1 VAQSWDAG
9 RFFADDDFVW
19 VDPVLETA
27 PTVPTTLPVPVRA
40 RRRGQTRTFA
50 GDLARFRA
58 AVAAE
63 AAALPPRARML
74 AAGAFLT
81 ALVVLALLVTFRG
94 GGQTAHETRAAKS
107 PPLKAQAGQKQ
118 GQERKQTEN
127 TAALPT
133 LRKGDNKPA
142 VADLQHAL
150 AVFGLYSQ
158 AVDGVFGDSTAAA
171 VQAFQAGH
179 GLIADGV
186 VGPTTIAALS
196 EALAVGARSDAAVAK
211 DGLSAAVA
219 AGRLSDASADRY
231 RSLLTASLERLR
243 AVPPGRIPTLAL
255 VFHDVASFTADY
267 DETRALTL
275 FSMLKANAD
284 YLVKRAP
291 PAQFTDTRAANG
303 VIYRYINN
311 HGFQFH
317 PLANFARLN
326 NLVKKGRRDNVK
338 RLADELIARGIR
350 AKKTLVWEYYFPF
363 GGPTRWTSGFAQAI
377 GAQALA
383 RSSALLHDAKIEQAA
398 RAAFRGISRGLWI
411 ELGGGLWIREYSY
424 SSMAVLN
431 AQLQSL
437 LSLYDYVKT
446 SGDNLARTSVEKM
459 SSATKTL
466 LGQFD
471 TGCWSRYSYG
481 GSPASVSY
489 HTYHVSLLKQLAAKT
504 GDPTWSAAA
513 VRWADYLRA
522 GGPC

>member
-1 VAQSWDAG
+1 MAQSWDAG

-40 RRRGQTRTFA
+40 RRRKQTRTFA
-50 GDLARFRA
+50 GDLARLRA

-94 GGQTAHETRAAKS
+94 GGQTAQETRPAKN
-107 PPLKAQAGQKQ
+107 PPLRAQARQKQ
-118 GQERKQTEN
+118 AQERKQAEN
-127 TAALPT
+127 AGSPST

-142 VADLQHAL
+142 VADLQQAL
-150 AVFGLYSQ
+150 AFLGLYSQ

-186 VGPTTIAALS
+186 SGPTTIKVLVETLGA
-196 EALAVGARSDAAVAK
+196 GARNDAAIAK

-219 AGRLSDASADRY
+219 AGRLSEAPADRY
-231 RSLLTASLERLR
+231 RLLLAASLARMQ

-284 YLVKRAP
+284 YFVKHAP
-291 PAQFTDTRAANG
+291 PAQFTDMHAADG
-303 VIYRYINN
+303 VVYRYINN

-326 NLVKKGRRDNVK
+326 TLVKKGRSDDVK
-338 RLADELIARGIR
+338 SLANELIARGVQK
-350 AKKTLVWEYYFPF
+350 KKTLVWEYYFPF
-363 GGPTRWTSGFAQAI
+363 GGPTIWRSGFAQAI
-377 GAQALA
+377 GAQALG
-383 RSSALLHDAKIEQAA
+383 RSAALVHDAKIAEAA
-398 RAAFRGISRGLWI
+398 REAFRGISRGLWI

-437 LSLYDYVKT
+437 VSLYDYVKK
-446 SGDNLARTSVEKM
+446 SDDGLARTSVDRM
-459 SSATKTL
+459 SSATLSL

-481 GSPASVSY
+481 GSPASVPY
-489 HTYHVSLLKQLAAKT
+489 HTYHVKLLKELAAET
-504 GDPTWSAAA
+504 GDPTWSTTAA
-513 VRWADYLRA
+513 RWEGYLRA
-522 GGPC
+522 GPC